1 MGSGLPADCGR
12 INMGFPTPFHSI
24 FIICIENQ
32 TRDVIVQKHHRIT
45 PMVFWKVIEKE
56 MVVRFREIWYDK

>member
-1 MGSGLPADCGR
+1 MRFS
-12 INMGFPTPFHSI
+12 TPFHSI